1 MQNQYCL
8 NLDLGFVVD
17 SSILDTIDVDPSRV
31 NHFVIKNIDKKL
43 TDFLSSLGI
52 AVPYA
57 EIFYTPPLRIL
68 PLHVDGDYLSNFCKL
83 NFIFG
88 GEGSLMQWW
97 ELKDKDVPLNYHINK
112 NGTRYLRIETNEC
125 EFVWQEK
132 VGQPGL
138 VNIGRPHQVVNCTNT
153 PRWCMSYCL
162 YDNINKGMLQWENA
176 SKIFEQYQISSA
188 LDKQG

>member
-17 SSILDTIDVDPSRV
+17 HGILETLVVDPSRV
-31 NHFVIKNIDKKL
+31 NHFVIKDIDKRL
-43 TDFLSSLGI
+43 IDFLSPLDVVI
-52 AVPYA
+52 PFA
-57 EIFYTPPLRIL
+57 ELFYTPPLHIL
-68 PLHVDGDYLSNFCKL
+68 PLHVDNDFISNACKL

-97 ELKDKDVPLNYHINK
+97 KLKDKDAPLSYSTNK
-112 NGTRYLRIETNEC
+112 NGTRYLRVEPNEC
-125 EFVWQEK
+125 DFVWQEN

-138 VNIGRPHQVVNCTNT
+138 VNIGQPHQIVNCTNT

-162 YDNINKGMLQWENA
+162 YNKINKDTLQWENA
-176 SKIFEQYQISSA
+176 SKIFDQYQKS
-188 LDKQG
+188 L